1 MRYIIWLLVLVL
13 LIIHQDNWFWNDP
26 RLVFG
31 FIPVGLFYHACIS
44 IAAAT
49 IWYLAIRF
57 AWPVKPEN
65 AVAVGENSGT
75 IEREGQA

>member
-1 MRYIIWLLVLVL
+1 MRYTIWLLVLVL

-49 IWYLAIRF
+49 TWYLAIRF
-57 AWPVKPEN
+57 AWPVEPAN
-65 AVAVGENSGT
+65 AAAVGKNSET
-75 IEREGQA
+75 MEREGQA